1 MTLAAKT
8 VQTVPMT
15 MIEDGSIRIANTRVS
30 LESVI
35 HHFNLGATAEQIVH
49 KFPSLD
55 LADVYTV
62 IAYYLANRQ
71 SVDDYMNQQNAKS
84 EATRTKL
91 ENEPDYQSW
100 KADLR
105 ERLLARNKETV

>member
-8 VQTVPMT
+8 VQTVPLT
-15 MIEDGSIRIANTRVS
+15 VAEDGAIRIADTRIP

-49 KFPSLD
+49 KFPALD
-55 LADVYTV
+55 LANVYAV

-71 SVDDYMNQQNAKS
+71 LVDDYLRQQNAQA
-84 EATRTKL
+84 EATRNRL
-91 ENEPDYQSW
+91 EEEPEYQSW
-100 KADLR
+100 KAELR
-105 ERLLARNKETV
+105 ERLLTRKQQPA

>member
-1 MTLAAKT
+1 MTPKTQT
-8 VQTVPMT
+8 VQTVPLT
-15 MIEDGSIRIANTRVS
+15 VTETGAIKIADTRVS

-49 KFPSLD
+49 KFPALD
-55 LADVYTV
+55 LMDAYAV

-71 SVDDYMNQQNAKS
+71 TVDDYIHRQEAKS
-84 EATRTKL
+84 EAARQKL
-91 ENEPDYQSW
+91 EADPEHQSW

-105 ERLLARNKETV
+105 QRLLASKQEAA

>member
-49 KFPSLD
+49 KFPALD
-55 LADVYTV
+55 LADVYAV

-71 SVDDYMNQQNAKS
+71 SVDDYVNQQNAKS
-84 EATRTKL
+84 EAIRTKL
-91 ENEPDYQSW
+91 ENEPGYQSW

-105 ERLLARNKETV
+105 ERLLARKKETV

>member
-8 VQTVPMT
+8 VQTVPVTMT
-15 MIEDGSIRIANTRVS
+15 EDGTIRIANTRVP

-49 KFPSLD
+49 KFPALN
-55 LADVYTV
+55 LGDVYAV

-71 SVDDYMNQQNAKS
+71 SADDYMHQQNAKA
-84 EATRTKL
+84 EAARTKV

-105 ERLLARNKETV
+105 ERLLAREKETV